1 MYSGDILRQKAVQSP
16 EDYHPDFLV
25 GPMDRDMTLAMVL
38 DWKSSWCYFNNCNN
52 NIYNKDK
59 RPCPDWYEA
68 TSRCSP
74 ANVKKKKKEF
84 CIPQRC
90 KYN

>member
-59 RPCPDWYEA
+59 
-68 TSRCSP
+68 
-74 ANVKKKKKEF
+74 NVTEDDMASFNLMKNLF
-84 CIPQRC
+84 L
-90 KYN
+90 